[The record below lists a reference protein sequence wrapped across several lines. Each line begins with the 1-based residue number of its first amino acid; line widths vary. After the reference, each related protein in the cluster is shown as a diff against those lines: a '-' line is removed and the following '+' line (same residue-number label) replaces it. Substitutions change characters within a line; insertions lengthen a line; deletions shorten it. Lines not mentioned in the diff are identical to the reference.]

1 MQGFHQMQITMNNM
15 YDSIYPYAFNAQWE
29 GGIADLLKWY
39 FANHIVMIIKVFIL
53 EYNIWTRSW

>member
-1 MQGFHQMQITMNNM
+1 MQITMNNM